1 MLQVQAAALRL
12 WKPIA
17 GERDDYIA
25 NPKVCICA
33 AFACVNQHRNQQPA
47 VPDFT

>member
-1 MLQVQAAALRL
+1 MRKDLAGLQICANGAVGSSSLQVQAAALRL

-25 NPKVCICA
+25 NPKV
-33 AFACVNQHRNQQPA
+33 
-47 VPDFT
+47 